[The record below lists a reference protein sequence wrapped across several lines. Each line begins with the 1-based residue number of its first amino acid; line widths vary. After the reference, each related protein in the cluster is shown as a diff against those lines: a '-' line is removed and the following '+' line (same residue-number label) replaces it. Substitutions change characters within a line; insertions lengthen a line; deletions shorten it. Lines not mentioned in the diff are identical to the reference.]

1 MTKISTDILIWGH
14 LPKDIIEVDC
24 NSYASLGGAVYY
36 GGRTGRGDTAFI
48 SYLGTRITKNPEQ
61 SLKFAAALTS
71 LKLETPGSYNLP
83 LHQVG
88 NLIKEKY

>member
-24 NSYASLGGAVYY
+24 NSYVSLGGAVYY
-36 GGRTGRGDTAFI
+36 GGMAG
-48 SYLGTRITKNPEQ
+48 SHLGSRITKNPEQ